1 MSLPPRLARAVLA
14 ALAGALVA
22 SCTATPGTPRDGAEP
37 SAGASPGGSTASSP
51 SGTALTAFP
60 PVEVVLT
67 PALRGDG
74 GWKEVFR
81 VPWGPAVQQLGVSDD
96 HDGQAPRLGP
106 DGGAPT
112 GIGTWWF
119 TDTHKLRLVEVDR
132 TGRYLR
138 QLPVPGPH
146 MDATLLH
153 VFDDGRMWASN
164 GATGENSLWADG
176 PDGPARRADASYP
189 DSLVWSGD
197 DGAAAYARG
206 NDGRSYRLAVTPD
219 GPQVTPTDWWRTRD
233 GRRFLPR
240 LDLYARRA
248 FVDLPDAPAPAT
260 VELRFTYPGDPTKL
274 LIFAE
279 TRAGTDGRVHLLVA
293 GVLDGPEPIE
303 LATLVTVE
311 ADGRVG
317 KPVPV
322 PFFQTGTDMG
332 SPSHLQIQPDS
343 GHPALVVNRE
353 DHTAVLTPP
362 VSPRPTATADTA

>member
-22 SCTATPGTPRDGAEP
+22 SCTATPGTPRDGADP
-37 SAGASPGGSTASSP
+37 SEGASPGGSTASSP

-67 PALRGDG
+67 PALRGNG
-74 GWKEVFR
+74 GWEEVFR
-81 VPWGPAVQQLGVSDD
+81 VPWGPGVQQLGVSDD

-112 GIGTWWF
+112 GRGTWWF

-176 PDGPARRADASYP
+176 PDGPARRADAS

-206 NDGRSYRLAVTPD
+206 NDGRSYRLAVT
-219 GPQVTPTDWWRTRD
+219 
-233 GRRFLPR
+233 
-240 LDLYARRA
+240 ARR
-248 FVDLPDAPAPAT
+248 
-260 VELRFTYPGDPTKL
+260 
-274 LIFAE
+274 
-279 TRAGTDGRVHLLVA
+279 
-293 GVLDGPEPIE
+293 
-303 LATLVTVE
+303 
-311 ADGRVG
+311 
-317 KPVPV
+317 
-322 PFFQTGTDMG
+322 
-332 SPSHLQIQPDS
+332 
-343 GHPALVVNRE
+343 
-353 DHTAVLTPP
+353 
-362 VSPRPTATADTA
+362 SPRPTGGAPVTDAGSCPGSTSTAATPSSTCPTRPRPPPSSCASPTPATRPR